1 MSSINITVPSRDK
14 CLELLKT
21 YKTPTHVI
29 NHCKAVSEIAL
40 QIAKALNDKGCELN
54 LGLIEA
60 AALLHDIAR
69 VEDNHGLKGAMIAE
83 KHGYNEVAEL
93 IKLHMYYITD
103 PYKERLNEQDILC
116 LADRMVK
123 EDEYVGLEV
132 RMQYVLDKFKGNK
145 EATERIMQRLEENRI
160 LKSRIEKIIDM
171 KMDQLMSL

>member
-1 MSSINITVPSRDK
+1 MPIPGRDK
-14 CLELLKT
+14 CLELLKI
-21 YKTPTHVI
+21 YNTPAHI
-29 NHCKAVSEIAL
+29 IRHCIAVSEIA
-40 QIAKALNDKGCELN
+40 IRIGKALNAKGYKLN

-69 VEDNHGLKGAMIAE
+69 LEDNHGLKGALIAE
-83 KHGYNEVAEL
+83 KHGYREVAEL

-103 PYKERLNEQDILC
+103 PYKEKFDEQDILC

-132 RMQYVLDKFKGNK
+132 RMQYVLDKFKGDK
-145 EATERIMQRLEENRI
+145 EAIERITQRLEENRI

-171 KMDQLMSL
+171 KMDQLMSI